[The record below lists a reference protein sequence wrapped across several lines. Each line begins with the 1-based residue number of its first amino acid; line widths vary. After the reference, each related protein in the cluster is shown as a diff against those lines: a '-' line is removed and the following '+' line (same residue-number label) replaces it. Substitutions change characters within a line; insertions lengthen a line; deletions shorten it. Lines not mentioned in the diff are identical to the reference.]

1 MLWFFSRKRFMLV
14 VQLMMSTQKWFI
26 LALLIA
32 SGFGYLEW
40 GQDQRAFFF
49 EMEWTVFE
57 KLLSNPSSVIHPLII
72 LPLLGQCFLL
82 WALFKSSNSNWVLKS
97 GIYLLLP
104 LFLLV
109 FAIGLLRLQI
119 AMVLSSLPFV
129 GLSIMLLRSFRKKNK
144 GAAA

>member
-1 MLWFFSRKRFMLV
+1 
-14 VQLMMSTQKWFI
+14 
-26 LALLIA
+26 
-32 SGFGYLEW
+32 
-40 GQDQRAFFF
+40 
-49 EMEWTVFE
+49 
-57 KLLSNPSSVIHPLII
+57 
-72 LPLLGQCFLL
+72 LGQCFLL

-119 AMVLSSLPFV
+119 AMVLSGLPFI
-129 GLSIMLLRSFRKKNK
+129 GLSIMLLRSVRKKNK

>member
-1 MLWFFSRKRFMLV
+1 MLWVFFKKKIYACSKM
-14 VQLMMSTQKWFI
+14 MMSSQKWFI

-57 KLLSNPSSVIHPLII
+57 KLLSNPSTVIHPLII

-104 LFLLV
+104 LFILV
-109 FAIGLLRLQI
+109 FAIGLLRLHS
-119 AMVLSSLPFV
+119 AMLLSSLPFI
-129 GLSIMLLRSFRKKNK
+129 LIAIMLLRSVRPKKQ
-144 GAAA
+144 

>member
-14 VQLMMSTQKWFI
+14 VQLNMSIQKWLI
-26 LALLIA
+26 LALLIS

-49 EMEWTVFE
+49 EMEWTVFK

-109 FAIGLLRLQI
+109 FAIGPKANGIFDDQWVGGVVDLQRD
-119 AMVLSSLPFV
+119 FH
-129 GLSIMLLRSFRKKNK
+129 KNEQRIF
-144 GAAA
+144 GFEQ

>member
-1 MLWFFSRKRFMLV
+1 
-14 VQLMMSTQKWFI
+14 
-26 LALLIA
+26 
-32 SGFGYLEW
+32 LEW

-104 LFLLV
+104 LFILV
-109 FAIGLLRLQI
+109 FAISLLRLQI
-119 AMVLSSLPFV
+119 AMVLSGLPFI
-129 GLSIMLLRSFRKKNK
+129 GLSIMLLRSVRKKNK

>member
-119 AMVLSSLPFV
+119 AMVLSGLPFM
-129 GLSIMLLRSFRKKNK
+129 LIAIMLLIKQRKAKTK
-144 GAAA
+144 PVK

>member
-1 MLWFFSRKRFMLV
+1 
-14 VQLMMSTQKWFI
+14 MSTQKWFI

-72 LPLLGQCFLL
+72 LPLLGQSFLL

-109 FAIGLLRLQI
+109 FCAFKLQWYYLACLLSACQLCYCVHF
-119 AMVLSSLPFV
+119 A
-129 GLSIMLLRSFRKKNK
+129 KKNK